1 MARITGRSHRIMRAE
16 PEGPAGVGG
25 GRGMT
30 PTHFSLFSGIG
41 GIDLAAEW
49 AGFETIGQVEY
60 AEYQNKVLKKHWP
73 DIPRWKD
80 VRDVTRESIIERC
93 GRLPDLISG
102 GFPCQPHSL
111 AGKRKASADERDLW
125 GEFARIICEVK
136 PGWVLAENVAGL
148 RSSEAGRFFGR
159 VLRDMAE
166 MGYHV
171 GWGSWG
177 ASDIGAPHRRERI
190 FIVANSMQQRGR
202 GGDNG
207 DPARCECA
215 LQAQGSGC
223 YNVAHANDTGS
234 RAPEDGV
241 DNNRQEVDKG
251 RQQFTQHRFS
261 RQGIVADPDMQGCEG
276 SELRGTPGEGAG
288 TSRSVAKCAC
298 YIGAKRI
305 AQPGLGGVPD
315 GSSGGMDGCRWPA
328 GWWPT
333 PKTGSNR
340 NSRNAIIGLKSGG
353 SHKSDISLEQ
363 AIEVCGGVLPRE
375 VLSIDELP
383 PQWRSRWPAGIGP
396 QHEWEPPR
404 VTSIKTN
411 RAARLTA
418 LGNAVVPQQVYP
430 LLVEIRRFMV

>member
-1 MARITGRSHRIMRAE
+1 MRAE

-190 FIVANSMQQRGR
+190 FIVANSMHQRGR

-223 YNVAHANDTGS
+223 YNVA
-234 RAPEDGV
+234 
-241 DNNRQEVDKG
+241 
-251 RQQFTQHRFS
+251 
-261 RQGIVADPDMQGCEG
+261 DPDMQGCEG
-276 SELRGTPGEGAG
+276 PELRGTPGEGTG
-288 TSRSVAKCAC
+288 TSRSVTKCNC
-298 YIGAKRI
+298 YPGTTGI
-305 AQPGLGGVPD
+305 AQSGLGGVPD

>member
-1 MARITGRSHRIMRAE
+1 
-16 PEGPAGVGG
+16 
-25 GRGMT
+25 MT
-30 PTHFSLFSGIG
+30 PTHLSLFSGIG

-80 VRDVTRESIIERC
+80 VRDVTRESIIKRC
-93 GRLPDLISG
+93 GRLPNLISG
-102 GFPCQPHSL
+102 GFPCQPHSV

-125 GEFARIICEVK
+125 GEFARIICDVR
-136 PGWVLAENVAGL
+136 PGWVLAENVSGL
-148 RSSEAGRFFGR
+148 RSSEDGRFFGR
-159 VLRDMAE
+159 VLRDMAQ

-202 GGDNG
+202 GRDNG
-207 DPARCECA
+207 DPARCECP
-215 LQAQGSGC
+215 LQIERSGC
-223 YNVAHANDTGS
+223 CN
-234 RAPEDGV
+234 
-241 DNNRQEVDKG
+241 
-251 RQQFTQHRFS
+251 
-261 RQGIVADPDMQGCEG
+261 VADPDMQGCEG
-276 SELRGTPGEGAG
+276 PELRGTPGEGAG
-288 TSRSVAKCAC
+288 ASRSVAKCAC
-298 YIGAKRI
+298 YIGAKGI
-305 AQPGLGGVPD
+305 AQSGLGGVPD
-315 GSSGGMDGCRWPA
+315 GSSGGMDGCRWPT

-383 PQWRSRWPAGIGP
+383 PQWRSRWPAAPGD

-430 LLVEIRRFMV
+430 ILEEIRRFMV